1 MSSIPIWTV
10 KNEKIV
16 EEREEYDA
24 LDLLMQIGMVLKP
37 KEVGK

>member
-1 MSSIPIWTV
+1 VSSILIWTV
-10 KNEKIV
+10 KNGKIV

-24 LDLLMQIGMVLKP
+24 LGLLMQIGMELKP